1 MAFDV
6 IGVVDCFLFVVLV
19 CVVVIV
25 VLVLAV
31 VVVLGFS
38 VVVDIVSDLL
48 DVVVLVA
55 VNFDELSVDGVI
67 SGKVGVDIFLAVSKP
82 RLGEL

>member
-1 MAFDV
+1 MAVDV

-19 CVVVIV
+19 CVDE
-25 VLVLAV
+25 LAV
-31 VVVLGFS
+31 V
-38 VVVDIVSDLL
+38 
-48 DVVVLVA
+48 
-55 VNFDELSVDGVI
+55 GVI